1 MPFSQAKNAG
11 FNIPLAFACSQ
22 KDISSAAAFQHTL
35 CNSVMFV
42 FIAVFFQVWA
52 MFVPFKMCPHLV
64 ANIGKVRI
72 DGKIVFSIVIHNGTD
87 AFGLSFN
94 RVHHAQFINYPGER
108 WFPIAAFINTL
119 QCLVGGHRVAKFFA
133 AYAGNWVAEQCITPI
148 YLHGY

>member
-1 MPFSQAKNAG
+1 MEHHHNALFPG
-11 FNIPLAFACSQ
+11 QKCRVQYTPGIRVFP

-64 ANIGKVRI
+64 ANIRKVRI

-108 WFPIAAFINTL
+108 WFPIAAFINAL
-119 QCLVGGHRVAKFFA
+119 QCLVGGHRVAEFSPPTRVIGSLNSA
-133 AYAGNWVAEQCITPI
+133 
-148 YLHGY
+148 